1 MMTMIISLAGIS
13 PRSVGFGTSVRFR
26 QTTEL
31 SVVTLGWWG
40 CSESFWLSKAMVW
53 LTRLAAVL
61 ARVVVA
67 VVTVVVVA
75 AVVPVVDS
83 SSLETFRI
91 AT

>member
-1 MMTMIISLAGIS
+1 
-13 PRSVGFGTSVRFR
+13 
-26 QTTEL
+26 
-31 SVVTLGWWG
+31 
-40 CSESFWLSKAMVW
+40 MVW

>member
-1 MMTMIISLAGIS
+1 
-13 PRSVGFGTSVRFR
+13 
-26 QTTEL
+26 
-31 SVVTLGWWG
+31 
-40 CSESFWLSKAMVW
+40 MVW

-91 AT
+91 ATWPYVIPEVLTGKNWTENFSIL